1 MTIGIYQRVSSI
13 QQDMR
18 SQEADLKM
26 WAKGK
31 DVVWYSDKATGTNFN
46 REGWKKLENDISI
59 GKIKELVVWRLDRLG
74 RTTGETISLLDR
86 LESLGIKFVSIKD
99 NFDPSTITGR
109 LMRNVLASFSAY
121 ETEVRKERQ
130 YAGIKAAKAQ
140 GKKWGGR
147 PKGIRITLTKE
158 KEHLCQK
165 MKAEGNKV
173 AFIARSLGLSRKTVY
188 VALKAESSSTRAI

>member
-1 MTIGIYQRVSSI
+1 MSIGIYMRVSSN

-18 SQEADLKM
+18 SQEADLASY
-26 WAKGK
+26 AKGK

-46 REGWKKLENDISI
+46 REGWKKLENDIAV

-74 RTTGETISLLDR
+74 RTAGETISLLDR
-86 LESLGIKFVSIKD
+86 LESLGVKFVSIKD

-109 LMRNVLASFSAY
+109 LMRNILASFSAY

-130 YAGIKAAKAQ
+130 YAGIAVAKSN
-140 GKKWGGR
+140 GIRWGGR
-147 PKGIRITLTKE
+147 MKGVRISLTKE
-158 KEHLCQK
+158 KEHLCRK

-188 VALKAESSSTRAI
+188 VALKAS

>member
-46 REGWKKLENDISI
+46 REGWQKLENDISV

-74 RTTGETISLLDR
+74 RTAGETISLLDR
-86 LESLGIKFVSIKD
+86 LESLGVKFVSIKD

-109 LMRNVLASFSAY
+109 LMRNILASFSAY

-130 YAGIKAAKAQ
+130 YAGIAAAKAQ
-140 GKKWGGR
+140 GKRWGGR
-147 PKGIRITLTKE
+147 TKGTRISLTKE

-165 MKAEGNKV
+165 MKAEGNQV

-188 VALKAESSSTRAI
+188 VALKAS

>member
-1 MTIGIYQRVSSI
+1 MAIGIYQRVSSF
-13 QQDMR
+13 QHDMR

-26 WAKGK
+26 WAKDKK

-46 REGWKKLENDISI
+46 RDGWKKLENDISV
-59 GKIKELVVWRLDRLG
+59 GRIKELVVWRLDRLG
-74 RTTGETISLLDR
+74 RTTGETIILLDR
-86 LESLGIKFVSIKD
+86 LESVGVKFVSIKD
-99 NFDPSTITGR
+99 NFDPSTVTGR
-109 LMRNVLASFSAY
+109 LMRNVICSFSSY
-121 ETEVRKERQ
+121 ESEIRKERQ

-147 PKGIRITLTKE
+147 AKGVRITLTKE

-165 MKAEGNKV
+165 MKAEGQKV

-188 VALKAESSSTRAI
+188 VALKAS

>member
-1 MTIGIYQRVSSI
+1 MSIGIYMRVSSN

-18 SQEADLKM
+18 SQEADLASY
-26 WAKGK
+26 AKGK

-74 RTTGETISLLDR
+74 RTAGETISLLDR
-86 LESLGIKFVSIKD
+86 LESLGVKFVSIKD

-109 LMRNVLASFSAY
+109 LMRNILASFSAY

-130 YAGIKAAKAQ
+130 YAGIAAAKAQ

-188 VALKAESSSTRAI
+188 VALKAS

>member
-1 MTIGIYQRVSSI
+1 MTTGIYMRVSSN

-18 SQEADLKM
+18 SQEADLASY
-26 WAKGK
+26 AKGK

-46 REGWKKLENDISI
+46 RDGWKKLENDISV

-74 RTTGETISLLDR
+74 RTAGETISLLDR
-86 LESLGIKFVSIKD
+86 LESLGVKFVSIKD

-109 LMRNVLASFSAY
+109 LMRNILASFSAY

-130 YAGIKAAKAQ
+130 YAGIAAAIAQ
-140 GKKWGGR
+140 GKRWGGR
-147 PKGIRITLTKE
+147 TKGTRISLTKE
-158 KEHLCQK
+158 KEHLCKK
-165 MKAEGNKV
+165 MKAEGNQV

-188 VALKAESSSTRAI
+188 VALKAS

>member
-1 MTIGIYQRVSSI
+1 MATGIYMRVSSN

-18 SQEADLKM
+18 SQEADLASY
-26 WAKGK
+26 AKGK

-46 REGWKKLENDISI
+46 RDGWKKLENDISV

-74 RTTGETISLLDR
+74 RTAGETISLLDR
-86 LESLGIKFVSIKD
+86 LESLGVKFVSIKD

-109 LMRNVLASFSAY
+109 LMRNILASFSAY

-130 YAGIKAAKAQ
+130 YAGIAAAIAQ
-140 GKKWGGR
+140 GKRWGGR
-147 PKGIRITLTKE
+147 TKGTRISLTKE
-158 KEHLCQK
+158 KEHLCKK
-165 MKAEGNKV
+165 MKAEGNQV

-188 VALKAESSSTRAI
+188 VALKAS

>member
-46 REGWKKLENDISI
+46 REGWQKLENDISV

-74 RTTGETISLLDR
+74 RTAGETISLLDR
-86 LESLGIKFVSIKD
+86 LESLGVKFVSIKD

-109 LMRNVLASFSAY
+109 LMRNILASFSAY

-130 YAGIKAAKAQ
+130 YSGIAAAKAQ
-140 GKKWGGR
+140 GKRWGGR
-147 PKGIRITLTKE
+147 TKGTRISLTKE

-188 VALKAESSSTRAI
+188 VALKAS

>member
-1 MTIGIYQRVSSI
+1 MAIGIYQRVSSI

-46 REGWKKLENDISI
+46 REGWQKLENDISV

-74 RTTGETISLLDR
+74 RTAGETISLLDR
-86 LESLGIKFVSIKD
+86 LESLGVKFVSIKD

-109 LMRNVLASFSAY
+109 LMRNILASFSAY

-130 YAGIKAAKAQ
+130 YAGIAAAKAQ

-147 PKGIRITLTKE
+147 MKGVRITLTKE

-165 MKAEGNKV
+165 MKVEGNKV

-188 VALKAESSSTRAI
+188 VALKASSA

>member
-1 MTIGIYQRVSSI
+1 MAIGIYQRVSSF

-46 REGWKKLENDISI
+46 REGWKRLENDISV
-59 GKIKELVVWRLDRLG
+59 GKINELVVWRLDRLG
-74 RTTGETISLLDR
+74 RTAGDTISLLDR
-86 LESLGIKFVSIKD
+86 LESLGVKFVSIKD

-109 LMRNVLASFSAY
+109 LMRNILASFSAY

-130 YAGIKAAKAQ
+130 YAGIAAAKAQ
-140 GKKWGGR
+140 GKRWGGR
-147 PKGIRITLTKE
+147 TKGTRISLTKE

-188 VALKAESSSTRAI
+188 VALKASLE

>member
-1 MTIGIYQRVSSI
+1 M
-13 QQDMR
+13 
-18 SQEADLKM
+18 
-26 WAKGK
+26 
-31 DVVWYSDKATGTNFN
+31 VVW
-46 REGWKKLENDISI
+46 W
-59 GKIKELVVWRLDRLG
+59 LDRLG
-74 RTTGETISLLDR
+74 RTAGETISLLDR
-86 LESLGIKFVSIKD
+86 LESLGVKFVSIKD

-109 LMRNVLASFSAY
+109 LMRNILASFSAY

-130 YAGIKAAKAQ
+130 YAGIAAAKAQ

-188 VALKAESSSTRAI
+188 VALKAS

>member
-1 MTIGIYQRVSSI
+1 MATGIYMRVSSN

-18 SQEADLKM
+18 SQEADLASY
-26 WAKGK
+26 AKGK

-46 REGWKKLENDISI
+46 RDGWKKLENDISV

-74 RTTGETISLLDR
+74 RTAGETISLLDR
-86 LESLGIKFVSIKD
+86 LESLGVKFVSIKD

-109 LMRNVLASFSAY
+109 LMRNILASFSAY

-130 YAGIKAAKAQ
+130 YAGIAAAIAQ
-140 GKKWGGR
+140 GKRWGGR
-147 PKGIRITLTKE
+147 TKGTRISLTKE
-158 KEHLCQK
+158 KEHLCKK
-165 MKAEGNKV
+165 MKTEGNKV

-188 VALKAESSSTRAI
+188 VALKVS

>member
-1 MTIGIYQRVSSI
+1 MAIAIYQRVSSF

-26 WAKGK
+26 WAKDKK

-46 REGWKKLENDISI
+46 RDGWKKLENDISV

-74 RTTGETISLLDR
+74 RTTGETIILLDR
-86 LESLGIKFVSIKD
+86 LESVGVKFVSIKD
-99 NFDPSTITGR
+99 NFDPSTVTGR
-109 LMRNVLASFSAY
+109 LMRNVICSFSSY
-121 ETEVRKERQ
+121 ESEIRKERQ

-147 PKGIRITLTKE
+147 AKGVRITLTKE

-165 MKAEGNKV
+165 MKVEGNKV

-188 VALKAESSSTRAI
+188 VALKASSA

>member
-1 MTIGIYQRVSSI
+1 MAIAIYQRVSSF

-26 WAKGK
+26 WAKDKK

-46 REGWKKLENDISI
+46 RDGWKKLENDISV

-74 RTTGETISLLDR
+74 RTTGETIILLDR
-86 LESLGIKFVSIKD
+86 LESVGVKFVSIKD
-99 NFDPSTITGR
+99 NFDPSTVTGR
-109 LMRNVLASFSAY
+109 LMRNVICSFSSY
-121 ETEVRKERQ
+121 ESEIRKERQ

-147 PKGIRITLTKE
+147 AKGVRITLTKE

-165 MKAEGNKV
+165 MKAEGQKV

-188 VALKAESSSTRAI
+188 VALKAS

>member
-46 REGWKKLENDISI
+46 REGWQKLENDISV

-74 RTTGETISLLDR
+74 RTAGETISLLDR
-86 LESLGIKFVSIKD
+86 LESLGVKFVSIKD

-109 LMRNVLASFSAY
+109 LMRNILASFSAY

-130 YAGIKAAKAQ
+130 YSGIAAAKAQ
-140 GKKWGGR
+140 GKRWGGR
-147 PKGIRITLTKE
+147 TKGTRISLTKE
-158 KEHLCQK
+158 KEHLCKK

-188 VALKAESSSTRAI
+188 VALKAS

>member
-1 MTIGIYQRVSSI
+1 MAIGIYQRVSSF

-46 REGWKKLENDISI
+46 REGWKKLENDISV
-59 GKIKELVVWRLDRLG
+59 GKIRELVVWRLDRLG
-74 RTTGETISLLDR
+74 RTAGETISLLDR
-86 LESLGIKFVSIKD
+86 LESLGVKFVSIKD

-109 LMRNVLASFSAY
+109 LMRNILASFSAY

-130 YAGIKAAKAQ
+130 YSGIAAAKAQ
-140 GKKWGGR
+140 GKRWGGR
-147 PKGIRITLTKE
+147 TKGTRISLTKE
-158 KEHLCQK
+158 KEHLCKK

-188 VALKAESSSTRAI
+188 VALKAS

>member
-1 MTIGIYQRVSSI
+1 MAIAIYQRVSSF

-31 DVVWYSDKATGTNFN
+31 KDVVWYSDKATGANFN
-46 REGWKKLENDISI
+46 REGWQKLENDISV

-74 RTTGETISLLDR
+74 RTTGETIILLDR
-86 LESLGIKFVSIKD
+86 LESVGVKFVSIKD
-99 NFDPSTITGR
+99 NFDPSTVTGR
-109 LMRNVLASFSAY
+109 LMRNVICSFSSY
-121 ETEVRKERQ
+121 ESEIRKERQ

-147 PKGIRITLTKE
+147 AKGVRITLTME

-165 MKAEGNKV
+165 MKAEGQKV

-188 VALKAESSSTRAI
+188 VALKAS

>member
-1 MTIGIYQRVSSI
+1 MAIAIYQRVSSI

-18 SQEADLKM
+18 SQEADLKI
-26 WAKGK
+26 WAKGKK

-74 RTTGETISLLDR
+74 RTTGETIILLDR
-86 LESLGIKFVSIKD
+86 LESVGVKFVSIKD
-99 NFDPSTITGR
+99 NFDPSTVTGR
-109 LMRNVLASFSAY
+109 LMRNVICSFSSY
-121 ETEVRKERQ
+121 ESEIRKQRQ
-130 YAGIKAAKAQ
+130 YAGIAAAKAQ
-140 GKKWGGR
+140 GKRWGGR
-147 PKGIRITLTKE
+147 PKGLRITLTKE

-165 MKAEGNKV
+165 MKAEGQKV

-188 VALKAESSSTRAI
+188 VALKAS

>member
-1 MTIGIYQRVSSI
+1 MTTGIYMRVSSN

-18 SQEADLKM
+18 SQRADLTSY
-26 WAKGK
+26 AKGK

-46 REGWKKLENDISI
+46 REGWKKLENDISV

-74 RTTGETISLLDR
+74 RTAGETISLLDR
-86 LESLGIKFVSIKD
+86 LERLGVKFVSIKD

-109 LMRNVLASFSAY
+109 LMRNILASFSAY

-130 YAGIKAAKAQ
+130 YAGIAAAKAQ

-147 PKGIRITLTKE
+147 MKGVRITLTKE

-165 MKAEGNKV
+165 MKAEGQKK
-173 AFIARSLGLSRKTVY
+173 AIIARSLELSRKTLY
-188 VALKAESSSTRAI
+188 VALKAS

>member
-1 MTIGIYQRVSSI
+1 MAMAIYQRISSV

-18 SQEADLKM
+18 SQKADLASY
-26 WAKGK
+26 AKGK
-31 DVVWYSDKATGTNFN
+31 DVVWYSDIATGTNFN
-46 REGWKKLENDISI
+46 RDGWKKLENDISV

-74 RTTGETISLLDR
+74 RTAGETISLLDR
-86 LESLGIKFVSIKD
+86 LESLGVKFVSIKD

-109 LMRNVLASFSAY
+109 LMRNVLCSFSSY

-130 YAGIKAAKAQ
+130 YAGIAAAKAQ
-140 GKKWGGR
+140 GKRWGGR
-147 PKGIRITLTKE
+147 TKGTRISLTKE

-188 VALKAESSSTRAI
+188 VALKAS

>member
-1 MTIGIYQRVSSI
+1 MQFGILTK
-13 QQDMR
+13 QQAPI
-18 SQEADLKM
+18 STE
-26 WAKGK
+26 
-31 DVVWYSDKATGTNFN
+31 KA
-46 REGWKKLENDISI
+46 
-59 GKIKELVVWRLDRLG
+59 GKIKELVVWWLDRFG
-74 RTTGETISLLDR
+74 RTTRETITLLDR
-86 LESLGIKFVSIKD
+86 LESLGVKFVSIKD

-109 LMRNVLASFSAY
+109 LMRNILASFSAY

-130 YAGIKAAKAQ
+130 YAGIAAAKAQ

-188 VALKAESSSTRAI
+188 VALKAS

>member
-1 MTIGIYQRVSSI
+1 MAIGIYQRVSSF

-46 REGWKKLENDISI
+46 REGWKKLENDISV
-59 GKIKELVVWRLDRLG
+59 GKINELVVWRLDRLG
-74 RTTGETISLLDR
+74 RTTGETIILLDR
-86 LESLGIKFVSIKD
+86 LESVGVKFVSIKD
-99 NFDPSTITGR
+99 NFDPSTVTGR
-109 LMRNVLASFSAY
+109 LMRNVICSFSSY
-121 ETEVRKERQ
+121 ESELRKERQ
-130 YAGIKAAKAQ
+130 YAGIAAAKAQ

-147 PKGIRITLTKE
+147 AKGVRITLTKE

-173 AFIARSLGLSRKTVY
+173 AYIARSLGLSRKTVY
-188 VALKAESSSTRAI
+188 VALKAS